1 MVFYFDMDGVL
12 VQIPT
17 NLDHSTLFKKLC
29 SPYWV
34 SNLQPYTYNVNV
46 ARWLIEQGHTVY
58 ILSRAMNEQNKRGK
72 RASLQKYLPALDDKH
87 IILIDDNKKENH
99 MREYGI
105 LIDDIERNCK
115 YWHECGAPAYYV
127 YPKGANIDVK
137 RLLSIRL

>member
-72 RASLQKYLPALDDKH
+72 RAWLQKYLRH
-87 IILIDDNKKENH
+87 
-99 MREYGI
+99 
-105 LIDDIERNCK
+105 
-115 YWHECGAPAYYV
+115 
-127 YPKGANIDVK
+127 PKPFPSGVAVTQ
-137 RLLSIRL
+137 R